1 MFFCFPSVDEESE
14 DFECASVINS
24 HTQDVKRVLWHPSKE
39 ILAST
44 SYDDTIK
51 MYKDDGDDWVCF
63 CTLVSHESTVWSI
76 DFNATGSH
84 LVSVSD
90 DRTVKIWK
98 EYLPGNQQG
107 ISTTDND
114 PVWKCVCTLSGS
126 HDRPIYDVSWCNN
139 TGAIATACGDD
150 NIRLFMQ
157 EMTSDPDEPSFS
169 LVETIHKAH
178 TEDVNSVK
186 WNRKQ
191 PGLLASC
198 SDDGDIQ
205 LWKFESES

>member
-1 MFFCFPSVDEESE
+1 M
-14 DFECASVINS
+14 
-24 HTQDVKRVLWHPSKE
+24 T
-39 ILAST
+39 ILL
-44 SYDDTIK
+44 
-51 MYKDDGDDWVCF
+51 F
-63 CTLVSHESTVWSI
+63 
-76 DFNATGSH
+76 
-84 LVSVSD
+84 
-90 DRTVKIWK
+90 R
-98 EYLPGNQQG
+98 
-107 ISTTDND
+107 
-114 PVWKCVCTLSGS
+114 
-126 HDRPIYDVSWCNN
+126 CNN